1 MKNRPSPACFATAL
15 TLLAVA
21 ACQSS
26 PGPAVDEQ
34 VPPPPVEEA
43 PPPAEEP
50 TEPAPAA
57 ALAGEAYVVEVVA
70 EDYAFEAPDTISSG
84 WVTFRMEN
92 AGEET
97 HFLYLTH
104 LGGGYTYDQYAGE
117 VSPPIMEAM
126 AAMRAGELG
135 KAEAMEQLGTT
146 IPAWYWENATSMGGP
161 GLVAAG
167 GVSQATVWLEPGDYV
182 MECFMKTPEGE
193 FHWAEGMIRPITVV
207 DEPSG
212 APEPGGDLEIA
223 IGAEDF
229 EVVGTPTAGTHTVAV
244 RFVDQPDVGFGNDI
258 HVARLPEGMEASDLV
273 PWMDAFNVEG
283 LQNPAPVPFLG
294 GMQERPEG
302 DVAYFTVNLAPGRY
316 AWIAESPDVLGL
328 AREFVVSP

>member
-1 MKNRPSPACFATAL
+1 MSNRRTAAAFAVAL
-15 TLLAVA
+15 TMMTVA

-26 PGPAVDEQ
+26 PRPAVEEQ
-34 VPPPPVEEA
+34 VPPPPVEEG
-43 PPPAEEP
+43 PSPAEEP
-50 TEPAPAA
+50 MEPAPAA
-57 ALAGEAYVVEVVA
+57 APGAPYVVEVVA
-70 EDYAFEAPDTISSG
+70 EDYAFEAPDTIASG
-84 WVTFRMEN
+84 WVTFRLEN

-104 LGGGYTYDQYAGE
+104 LAGGYTYDDYAGE

-126 AAMRAGELG
+126 AAMRAGELD

-167 GVSQATVWLEPGDYV
+167 AVSQATVRLEPGDYV

-193 FHWAEGMIRPITVV
+193 FHWAEGMIRPLTVSE
-207 DEPSG
+207 EPSG
-212 APEPGGDLEIA
+212 APEPSADLEIA

-229 EVVGTPTAGTHTVAV
+229 EVVGAPTAGTHTVAV
-244 RFVDQPDVGFGNDI
+244 RFVDQPDVGFGNDM
-258 HVARLPEGMEASDLV
+258 HVARLPDGVEASELV

-294 GMQERPEG
+294 GIQERPEG
-302 DVAYFTVNLAPGRY
+302 DVAYFTVDLEPGRY

-328 AREFVVSP
+328 AREFVISP